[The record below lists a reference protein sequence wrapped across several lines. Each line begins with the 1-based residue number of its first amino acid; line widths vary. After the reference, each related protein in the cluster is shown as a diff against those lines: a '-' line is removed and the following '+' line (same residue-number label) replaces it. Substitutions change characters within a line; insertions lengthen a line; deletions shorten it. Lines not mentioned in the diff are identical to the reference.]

1 MTPQP
6 SLCVLSQYQPPWVQR
21 PCPAGKGA
29 QGPGAG
35 LGDGPLTDVTP
46 RSGPRIHG
54 YDHSV
59 LELEGQGG
67 GAMGHVNLHAAL
79 SVPAQGLQ
87 ELGGLVGRRGRER
100 GNGHSR
106 RGLLQGRAGGHPG
119 EEVQRFPNSPPLQG
133 NGWGREGGGAR
144 TGLFRPSAQ
153 QKRKEINV
161 ATVKLL
167 GVTSMVF
174 HE

>member
-1 MTPQP
+1 MGFERRGVTPQP

-21 PCPAGKGA
+21 LCPAGKGA

-35 LGDGPLTDVTP
+35 LRDGPLTDVTP

-54 YDHSV
+54 HDHSV
-59 LELEGQGG
+59 LELEGQRG

-106 RGLLQGRAGGHPG
+106 RGLLPGRAGGHPG
-119 EEVQRFPNSPPLQG
+119 EEVQRFPNSRLYKEMAGEGKEGAPAPAFSVLQH
-133 NGWGREGGGAR
+133 NRNAR
-144 TGLFRPSAQ
+144 
-153 QKRKEINV
+153 K
-161 ATVKLL
+161 
-167 GVTSMVF
+167 SMWPQ
-174 HE
+174 